1 MSLHSLSLILGAD
14 LTYVDSSRLLAL
26 VISRWVH
33 HALAEEGV
41 KTKKAEQLLYKS
53 IFLSSFL

>member
-1 MSLHSLSLILGAD
+1 MSLHSLSLIVGAD
-14 LTYVDSSRLLAL
+14 LTYVDSSRLLAV
-26 VISRWVH
+26 VISRKVH
-33 HALAEEGV
+33 HAEEGV